1 MRIFVA
7 FAASVLLCMQIAVA
21 QTSASAPADEYFGRH
36 SQSVLEIR
44 NRLNDFDARSDA
56 EMMAPGVV
64 SQIDDE
70 QDAILDWQHQYP
82 SDPWLPRSFAAL
94 LRQYH
99 RAGAASN
106 QTALA
111 ALAVMRSN
119 YADAPE
125 TAATVALLFGSGEQA
140 VVADDP
146 PPSHAVVAATNTAS
160 AQTDP
165 WAQFDAL
172 RYGTPPH

>member
-36 SQSVLEIR
+36 DESVLEIR

-56 EMMAPGVV
+56 DMMAPGVV
-64 SQIDDE
+64 SQIDDVQE
-70 QDAILDWQHQYP
+70 AMLDWQHQYP
-82 SDPWLPRSFAAL
+82 NDPWLPRSFAAL
-94 LRQYH
+94 LRDYH

-125 TAATVALLFGSGEQA
+125 TSATVALLFGSGEH
-140 VVADDP
+140 D
-146 PPSHAVVAATNTAS
+146 VVAADPPARTVVSTAGVVTPP
-160 AQTDP
+160 QDP